1 MNSLLAALQYGDSAF
16 PSGAFAFSQGLE
28 GLAAI
33 SGRPQPDAVRLFVA
47 DQIRHR
53 WASADRVALVLAFRA
68 GPDLE
73 RVAAVDADNDRS
85 TFCETLRSG
94 ARRNGLALLSTH
106 ARLGTPNAGAYQS
119 MVRAGSAPCTLAAV
133 QGLLLGSAGL
143 DEQSAIMVSG
153 YGFAAGSMAAAVRLG
168 LVGALAAQSI
178 LAQLLGVLGECC
190 EHPVADDAEICGFT
204 PFAEIAAMRQAR
216 LSTRLFSN

>member
-1 MNSLLAALQYGDSAF
+1 MKALLAALQFGDSAF

-33 SGRPQPDAVRLFVA
+33 AGKPPADTVRLFIA

-53 WASADRVALVLAFRA
+53 WASADRVALVHAFRA
-68 GPDLE
+68 ADDLT

-85 TFCETLRSG
+85 TFCETLRTG
-94 ARRNGLALLSTH
+94 ARRNGTALLATH
-106 ARLGTPNAGAYQS
+106 ARLGTPHAADYQS
-119 MVRAGSAPCTLAAV
+119 MVQAGSAPGTLAAV
-133 QGLLLGSAGL
+133 QGLVFANAGL
-143 DEQSAIMVSG
+143 DEQSAVMVSG
-153 YGFAAGSMAAAVRLG
+153 YGFAAGSMTAAVRLG
-168 LVGALAAQSI
+168 LVGALSAQSI
-178 LAQLLGVLGECC
+178 LAKLLADLGECC
-190 EHPVADDAEICGFT
+190 DEPVAEEAEICGFT